1 MIKVKYFNLQI
12 ALQLHI
18 QKWTYRVDY
27 TRANEFGQGGEEEE
41 EKDVGP
47 VTAVATE
54 IEIQK
59 NVEKQ
64 IC

>member
-18 QKWTYRVDY
+18 QKWTYRVDS
-27 TRANEFGQGGEEEE
+27 TRANEFGQGGEEE
-41 EKDVGP
+41 KDVGQ

-59 NVEKQ
+59 NVERQ

>member
-27 TRANEFGQGGEEEE
+27 TRANEFGQGGEEE
-41 EKDVGP
+41 KDVGL

-54 IEIQK
+54 IVIQK
-59 NVEKQ
+59 NVERQ